1 MDDIE
6 EVVKDIC
13 SGCAARGQRVSEVL
27 AAFIARTIL
36 EGNTDKFS
44 PQKELTDEEVNT
56 LIFLAINKL
65 TERDAPALET
75 VKMQVGFDSTYVRFE
90 EELEA
95 ERRARDAKRKE
106 LQRIIIGVKP
116 RGSSDFETLTAL
128 YRQIFTYLLHVSR
141 GGSGLPGAPS
151 STTAAEDPGSMERAV
166 EREIAAA
173 LESVFPRIGLKSFV
187 QLSSEEKRLQLE
199 ELARIVTGIRL
210 FNREVGK
217 GGAGLE
223 NVELPP
229 RELDGAAAPWSGI
242 DTGSLDAVPSP
253 FSTLPPS
260 AFR

>member
-1 MDDIE
+1 VATRAREMDDIE

-128 YRQIFTYLLHVSR
+128 YRQIFTFLLQYHDS
-141 GGSGLPGAPS
+141 SDAAGA
-151 STTAAEDPGSMERAV
+151 DERAV
-166 EREIAAA
+166 EREVAAA

-187 QLSSEEKRLQLE
+187 QLTSEEKRAQLNE
-199 ELARIVTGIRL
+199 MAKIVIGIRL
-210 FNREVGK
+210 YNREVGK
-217 GGAGLE
+217 GGAGLD
-223 NVELPP
+223 NVEEQVYNGVMDLKETLEVETA
-229 RELDGAAAPWSGI
+229 ELN
-242 DTGSLDAVPSP
+242 
-253 FSTLPPS
+253 
-260 AFR
+260 